1 MEDCHSSTPCAETA
15 VRLNA
20 VVTPDSLSLPLIC
33 KQFDLSFLSFLD
45 SGSTRSFIDEGYV
58 AEHNLP
64 SIPIPPILLRLI
76 DGSMRPPIT
85 SALTLSVQFP
95 CGTTHSIRY
104 LVTQLDSDF
113 PAVLGLD
120 WLTQHNPLIDWVDR
134 SVTFCV
140 CPDSVPTSVS
150 AMAPSVTDVPDVSE
164 SVSDL
169 PKQPSTG
176 PINISLIGAA
186 AFSKAARAEGS
197 QTFSLSLKDEEVS
210 GRSATKAS
218 SSSDTEGV
226 PECYHNF
233 ADVFSKSKAKNLAPH
248 RDYDLKIEIEDGAK
262 PPLGPI
268 YPLLE
273 SELVALREFIDE
285 HLAMGFIRSSKSPFG
300 APVLFVKK
308 KDGSLRLCVG
318 FRQLNAITRKDKY
331 PLPLISD
338 LLDAL

>member
-64 SIPIPPILLRLI
+64 SIPIPPIPLRLI

-134 SVTFCV
+134 SVTFRV
-140 CPDSVPTSVS
+140 CPDSILNSVP
-150 AMAPSVTDVPDVSE
+150 AMAPSITDVPDISE
-164 SVSDL
+164 SVSD
-169 PKQPSTG
+169 PIKHPSAG
-176 PINISLIGAA
+176 PI
-186 AFSKAARAEGS
+186 
-197 QTFSLSLKDEEVS
+197 T
-210 GRSATKAS
+210 SA
-218 SSSDTEGV
+218 
-226 PECYHNF
+226 
-233 ADVFSKSKAKNLAPH
+233 
-248 RDYDLKIEIEDGAK
+248 
-262 PPLGPI
+262 
-268 YPLLE
+268 
-273 SELVALREFIDE
+273 
-285 HLAMGFIRSSKSPFG
+285 
-300 APVLFVKK
+300 
-308 KDGSLRLCVG
+308 
-318 FRQLNAITRKDKY
+318 
-331 PLPLISD
+331 
-338 LLDAL
+338 